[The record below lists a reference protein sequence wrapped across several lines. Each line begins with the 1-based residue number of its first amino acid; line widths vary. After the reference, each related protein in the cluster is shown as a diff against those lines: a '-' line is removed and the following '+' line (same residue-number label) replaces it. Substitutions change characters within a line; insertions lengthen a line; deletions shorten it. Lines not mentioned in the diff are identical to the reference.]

1 MPNAMEIITYCE
13 RQYRYLQKRADTLE
27 ANRVPATLLRA
38 MATTYGDVMDFIA
51 RQEKK
56 SLSVGTE
63 NDSYKKLFTTTL

>member
-1 MPNAMEIITYCE
+1 MENYSEIITYCE

-27 ANRVPATLLRA
+27 ANHVPATLLRA

-56 SLSVGTE
+56 PSSVGAE
-63 NDSYKKLFTTTL
+63 NDS